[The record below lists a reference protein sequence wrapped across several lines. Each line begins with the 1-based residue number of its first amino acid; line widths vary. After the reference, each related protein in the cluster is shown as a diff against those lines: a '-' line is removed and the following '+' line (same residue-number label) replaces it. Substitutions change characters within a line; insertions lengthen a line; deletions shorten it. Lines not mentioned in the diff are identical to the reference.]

1 MKSTNN
7 LKVVSCEECT
17 TRSKSIFCKLKPE
30 EVQELSANRG
40 CNHYSK
46 GQFVFFE
53 GARPTGLYCIY
64 SGKIKVYKIKGS
76 GKTQIVRL
84 AKDGDILGYRSLLTG
99 EMYSSF
105 ATVLEDAQ
113 ICYIPKNVFQGLIK
127 KNSDFSLKV
136 IDLFAQELL
145 KAEEQITSLALKPV
159 RERVAEGLIL
169 LKQFFGVKPDGVTL
183 DVKLTREEIGSIVGT
198 ATETVVR
205 VLSEFKE
212 SKIIA
217 LDKRSIQILDIDK
230 LVHIANL
237 YD

>member
-1 MKSTNN
+1 MKSTN
-7 LKVVSCEECT
+7 LKIVSCEDCT
-17 TRSKSIFCKLKPE
+17 TRDSSIFCKLNAD
-30 EVQELSANRG
+30 ELKELTETKG
-40 CNHYSK
+40 CNQYSK

-53 GARPTGLYCIY
+53 GSRPTGLYCIY

-105 ATVLEDAQ
+105 ATVLEDAL
-113 ICYIPKNVFQGLIK
+113 ICYIPKNVFQNLIR
-127 KNSDFSLKV
+127 KNSEFSLRV
-136 IDLFAQELL
+136 IDLFAKELL
-145 KAEEQITSLALKPV
+145 KAEDQITSLALKPV

-205 VLSEFKE
+205 VLSEFKD
-212 SKIIA
+212 SKILG
-217 LDKRSIQILDIDK
+217 LDKRSIKILDHDK
-230 LVHIANL
+230 LFNIANL